1 MMGFLEFRLIDLVDI
16 VVVAI
21 IMFRIYGVIKGTVAH
36 NIFIGLF
43 AFLLFWLAI
52 KTLHME
58 LLTSILN
65 NFVNV
70 GVLALI
76 IVFQQEIR
84 RFFLL
89 LGSRYKITKKF
100 SLNRLF
106 ADGEVGY
113 SADVLNAI
121 SLACKSL
128 SASNTGALIILSK
141 GQDLVEYVETGISI
155 QANLS
160 SEILRTIF
168 EKNTPLHDGAVIV
181 KGDKILSACSIL
193 PVSKNDEVP
202 QQFGLRH
209 RAALGI
215 TEATDAIAIVVS
227 EETGKITLFK
237 ESDFTIIQTQNDL
250 IHCLE
255 AYLID

>member
-1 MMGFLEFRLIDLVDI
+1 MGFLEFRLIDLVDI

-21 IMFRIYGVIKGTVAH
+21 LMFRLYAVIKGTVAQ

-43 AFLLFWLAI
+43 AFLVFWLVI
-52 KTLHME
+52 KTLKMD

-89 LGSRYKITKKF
+89 LGSRYKISKKF
-100 SLNRLF
+100 SLDKLF
-106 ADGEVGY
+106 SSESEGYSHDVLKSVADGCK
-113 SADVLNAI
+113 VL
-121 SLACKSL
+121 SSSK
-128 SASNTGALIILSK
+128 TGALLVFVN
-141 GQDLVEYVETGISI
+141 GQDLVEYVETGII
-155 QANLS
+155 LNAKIS
-160 SEILRTIF
+160 SELLLNIF
-168 EKNTPLHDGAVIV
+168 EKNTPLHDGAVIIC
-181 KGDKILSACSIL
+181 GDKFLSACSIL
-193 PVSKNDEVP
+193 PVSRDEEVP

-215 TEATDAIAIVVS
+215 TESTDSVAVVVS
-227 EETGKITLFK
+227 EETGNITVFK
-237 ESDFTIIQTQNDL
+237 EHEFYKISAANEL
-250 IHCLE
+250 LPLLE
-255 AYLID
+255 SYLL

>member
-1 MMGFLEFRLIDLVDI
+1 MDFIEFRLIDIVDI

-21 IMFRIYGVIKGTVAH
+21 LMFRLYSVVKGTVAH

-89 LGSRYKITKKF
+89 LGSRYKISKKF
-100 SLNRLF
+100 SLNNLF
-106 ADGEVGY
+106 LDGQTGYTADTLKSIV
-113 SADVLNAI
+113 SACNA
-121 SLACKSL
+121 L
-128 SASNTGALIILSK
+128 SASKTGALIVFSK
-141 GQDLVEYVETGISI
+141 GQDLIEYIESGISLKA
-155 QANLS
+155 QLS
-160 SEILRTIF
+160 TELLRTIF
-168 EKNTPLHDGAVIV
+168 EKNTPMHDGAVIL
-181 KGDKILSACSIL
+181 KGDKVLSACSIL
-193 PVSKNDEVP
+193 PLSRSDMVP

-215 TEATDAIAIVVS
+215 TEATDAVAIVVS
-227 EETGKITLFK
+227 EETGTITLFK
-237 ESDFTIIQTQNDL
+237 ESDFLIVQTQNDFIL
-250 IHCLE
+250 NLE
-255 AYLID
+255 EYLID

>member
-1 MMGFLEFRLIDLVDI
+1 MGFLEFRLIDLVDI

-21 IMFRIYGVIKGTVAH
+21 LMFRLYGVIKGTVAQ

-43 AFLLFWLAI
+43 AFLVFWLTI
-52 KTLHME
+52 KTLHMD

-89 LGSRYKITKKF
+89 LGSRYKISKKF
-100 SLNRLF
+100 SLDNLF
-106 ADGEVGY
+106 SNDQAGYNHQNLKQVADVCQILSTSKTGALLVFVKNHDLIEYIETGI
-113 SADVLNAI
+113 VLNANI
-121 SLACKSL
+121 SKELL
-128 SASNTGALIILSK
+128 QN
-141 GQDLVEYVETGISI
+141 
-155 QANLS
+155 
-160 SEILRTIF
+160 IF

-181 KGDKILSACSIL
+181 NQEKIVSACSIL
-193 PVSKNDEVP
+193 PVSRNDEVP

-215 TEATDAIAIVVS
+215 TESTDALAIVVS
-227 EETGKITLFK
+227 EETGGVTVFK
-237 ESDFTIIQTQNDL
+237 ENDFHKVSSSNEL
-250 IHCLE
+250 LFLLE
-255 AYLID
+255 SYLLS

>member
-1 MMGFLEFRLIDLVDI
+1 MGFLEFRLIDVVDI

-21 IMFRIYGVIKGTVAH
+21 LMFRLYSVVKGTVAH

-52 KTLHME
+52 KTLHMD

-89 LGSRYKITKKF
+89 LGSRYKISKKF
-100 SLNRLF
+100 SLNSLF
-106 ADGEVGY
+106 TDGQTGY
-113 SADVLNAI
+113 TTDALKSIVSACNT
-121 SLACKSL
+121 L
-128 SASNTGALIILSK
+128 SASKTGALIIFSK
-141 GQDLVEYVETGISI
+141 GQDLIEYIETGISLKA
-155 QANLS
+155 QLS
-160 SEILRTIF
+160 TELLRTIF
-168 EKNTPLHDGAVIV
+168 EKNTPMHDGAVIL

-193 PVSKNDEVP
+193 PVSRNEEVP

-215 TEATDAIAIVVS
+215 TEATDAVAIVVS

-250 IHCLE
+250 ILNLE